1 MSEWINKL
9 RHNHS
14 DFDKGGLIDSLGNNP
29 FQGFSMWFD
38 EAIVNNEI
46 EANAC
51 VLSTVDISSLQPTS
65 RIVYLKELKNEQFV
79 FYTNYKSQKG
89 KELLENP
96 NSSLLFFWPGIQ
108 RQVRIEGLVD
118 KVSSEESD
126 VYFASRPRE
135 SQLGAWASH
144 QSEPLDD
151 RNDLINR
158 LEELDTKYPDQVP
171 RPPHW
176 GGYAL
181 IAHRIEFWQGQP
193 SRLHDRISYHLE
205 NNNWIK
211 QRLAP

>member
-9 RHNHS
+9 RDSHA

-29 FQGFSMWFD
+29 FDGFSLWFD
-38 EAIVNNEI
+38 EAIANNEI

-51 VLSTVDISSLQPTS
+51 VLSTVDNTNLQPTS
-65 RIVYLKELKNEQFV
+65 RIVYLKELKNNQFV

-89 KELLENP
+89 KELSDNP
-96 NSSLLFFWPGIQ
+96 KASLLFFWPGLQ
-108 RQVRIEGLVD
+108 RQVRIEGIVN
-118 KVSSEESD
+118 KVSPEESD

-144 QSEPLDD
+144 QSEILND
-151 RNDLINR
+151 RNDLITR
-158 LEELDTKYPDQVP
+158 LEELDLKYPDRVP

-181 IAHRIEFWQGQP
+181 IPQLLEFWQGLP
-193 SRLHDRISYHLE
+193 SRLHDRLIFQKTDD
-205 NNNWIK
+205 NWNTFRK
-211 QRLAP
+211 NP

>member
-14 DFDKGGLIDSLGNNP
+14 DFDRGGLIDSLGNNP

-65 RIVYLKELKNEQFV
+65 RIVYLKELKNEHFV

-96 NSSLLFFWPGIQ
+96 KSSLLFFWPGIQ

-126 VYFASRPRE
+126 AYFASRPRE

-181 IAHRIEFWQGQP
+181 SPQLLEFWQGLP
-193 SRLHDRISYHLE
+193 SRLHDRLIFQKSGD
-205 NNNWIK
+205 NWNTFRK
-211 QRLAP
+211 NP

>member
-9 RHNHS
+9 RDSHA

-29 FQGFSMWFD
+29 FDGFSLWFD
-38 EAIVNNEI
+38 EAIANNEI

-51 VLSTVDISSLQPTS
+51 VLSTVDNSNLQPTS
-65 RIVYLKELKNEQFV
+65 RIVYLKELKNNQFV

-89 KELLENP
+89 KELSDNP
-96 NSSLLFFWPGIQ
+96 KASLLFFWPGLQ
-108 RQVRIEGLVD
+108 RQVRIEGIVN
-118 KVSSEESD
+118 KVSPEESD

-144 QSEPLDD
+144 QSEILND
-151 RNDLINR
+151 RNDLITR
-158 LEELDTKYPDQVP
+158 LEELDLKYPDRVP

-181 IAHRIEFWQGQP
+181 IPQLLEFWQGLP
-193 SRLHDRISYHLE
+193 SRLHDRLIFQKTDD
-205 NNNWIK
+205 NWNTFRK
-211 QRLAP
+211 NP